1 MFNPTVNIDN
11 VKKKNAI
18 RSVRCGCDGA
28 FIIKR
33 GVWHQVDFLSFQSTE
48 KEKNMI
54 EKRVYSGQRAAH
66 DMTDRKD
73 VYEKKMIHQIILAEV
88 CKLKMR

>member
-1 MFNPTVNIDN
+1 M
-11 VKKKNAI
+11 
-18 RSVRCGCDGA
+18 
-28 FIIKR
+28 
-33 GVWHQVDFLSFQSTE
+33 SFQSTE

-88 CKLKMR
+88 CELKMR